1 MSNSRVYNITDIQKY
16 ITFARLCK
24 PIISEAAKE
33 VMITEY
39 KKLRQRESS
48 NKSAWRITVRQLE
61 SMIRLS
67 EGLARMHLLEE
78 VTEEH
83 VHEAFRLLSKSII
96 RVEQP
101 DIQFDENVE
110 SMLHASKRTTETL
123 GAGESDV
130 PSQMETDEAP
140 EATKKPNVKLSYDEY
155 KRISNMLVYYI
166 RKKEEEIDSE
176 SETFTGIHK
185 SELAAWYL
193 NEVESMIENEDQLNE
208 QNTLIE
214 KIIHRLIHYDNVI
227 IQLDKMGLKPTE
239 KADEVADES
248 DPILVVHP
256 NYVPAE

>member
-1 MSNSRVYNITDIQKY
+1 
-16 ITFARLCK
+16 
-24 PIISEAAKE
+24 
-33 VMITEY
+33 MITEY

-67 EGLARMHLLEE
+67 EALARMHLLEE

-110 SMLHASKRTTETL
+110 AMLHASKRTTETL
-123 GAGESDV
+123 GATEGADGQ
-130 PSQMETDEAP
+130 QMETGEEDVAP
-140 EATKKPNVKLSYDEY
+140 EMQKKASVKLSYDEY

-166 RKKEEEIDSE
+166 RKKEEEVDSE
-176 SETFTGIHK
+176 SEAFTGIHK

-193 NEVESMIENEDQLNE
+193 NEIEAQIENEDQLNE

-214 KIIHRLIHYDNVI
+214 KIIHRLIHYVR
-227 IQLDKMGLKPTE
+227 L
-239 KADEVADES
+239 
-248 DPILVVHP
+248 
-256 NYVPAE
+256 